1 MSRKIESLDIYEAK
15 QIHEVDPLSS
25 LTGREEILI
34 DNGTLT
40 FKATIDGLLGYFASR
55 FVGNQDNEIDISA
68 LNSASCIHII
78 PPGKDIPVQERI
90 KNHFYLKLDE
100 AEIDA
105 FYSALLQGHD
115 ESRYFL
121 KTSKN
126 NVEGLLYPDHYYIND
141 HYYKYLKILTIEI
154 TNNEDPVYINET
166 FDLNLVNQI
175 SEGYSSTIFN
185 KVHFECLHTSGQYI
199 ENSIVIYCTDY
210 MDTKQKTSKV
220 FCVMDDDNQ
229 LTIWANITDINN
241 VFINRTFSLSSD
253 MVPSNKLHMEYGYIA
268 HFMDN
273 HSVDI
278 DTDVTNIIDSLG
290 TIIKQSVNTY
300 SSFEDRVKNLE
311 SAILKADLDFAYNAV
326 TFDDAT
332 RPETTEQQM
341 NAILIKMIDTSKT
354 FLIINDDGSVSVSKD
369 GYYNIVLKQGFEVL
383 MGSSTLEMNVYI
395 NSAKVADLSTKVTLS
410 ESFKMTYSTGSV
422 TVRLLPTDK
431 IKVTTK
437 WSDSSVTISNETS
450 LQISKYTDCSETLDF
465 GTLDEETYPYV
476 GYARVGSSR
485 LLISIEPDEE
495 NGGELEVATYTLP
508 LVDYAAADEAVLKDI

>member
-175 SEGYSSTIFN
+175 SDGYSSTIFN

-210 MDTKQKTSKV
+210 MDEFVLQ
-220 FCVMDDDNQ
+220 
-229 LTIWANITDINN
+229 TIGTYENKKFVNIASSN
-241 VFINRTFSLSSD
+241 V
-253 MVPSNKLHMEYGYIA
+253 
-268 HFMDN
+268 
-273 HSVDI
+273 
-278 DTDVTNIIDSLG
+278 
-290 TIIKQSVNTY
+290 
-300 SSFEDRVKNLE
+300 
-311 SAILKADLDFAYNAV
+311 
-326 TFDDAT
+326 
-332 RPETTEQQM
+332 
-341 NAILIKMIDTSKT
+341 DTSTDKEKED
-354 FLIINDDGSVSVSKD
+354 LKKKNEDLKD
-369 GYYNIVLKQGFEVL
+369 MLNVMKEAIGDVCEVKL
-383 MGSSTLEMNVYI
+383 TNRI
-395 NSAKVADLSTKVTLS
+395 KKHPVTLS
-410 ESFKMTYSTGSV
+410 STGDITIEMEKV
-422 TVRLLPTDK
+422 INAMPTDEHLNAKK
-431 IKVTTK
+431 ILE
-437 WSDSSVTISNETS
+437 INENHKIVDK
-450 LQISKYTDCSETLDF
+450 LNELYQNDQETLKK
-465 GTLDEETYPYV
+465 
-476 GYARVGSSR
+476 YAKILYAQARLIEGLPIDNPAELSNLVTDALIGSR
-485 LLISIEPDEE
+485 ISS
-495 NGGELEVATYTLP
+495 GE
-508 LVDYAAADEAVLKDI
+508 